1 MHEEDREDEDC
12 EIHKGDKLTL
22 ALSGLL
28 LLVIFVLLQLD
39 GCSK

>member
-12 EIHKGDKLTL
+12 EIHKADKLTL

-28 LLVIFVLLQLD
+28 LMVIFVLLQLD

>member
-12 EIHKGDKLTL
+12 EIQKGDKLTL

-28 LLVIFVLLQLD
+28 LMAIFVLLQLD